1 MKDLI
6 KTINTKDESIYTID
20 SREVAK
26 MLEKEHEYVLEMIQG
41 RKGKLGI
48 IPVLENAKLAVSDFF
63 IESSYKVDGNNKN
76 YKCYLVTKMGCELLG
91 NKLQGEKGILF
102 TAKYVERFNAMEKE
116 FEESRKP
123 KNYIV
128 NKPQEELECLEMIS
142 NILHFND
149 SSKLLGVKSICKKY
163 GMETSYLPVYTK
175 SKGILKSA
183 TELLR
188 KYNIQISTRKFN
200 KIMIDKGLLREVER
214 KSTKDN
220 TKIKKFKNLV
230 NTEFGENQVN
240 PNNPKETQPMY
251 YEEKFEELLKKLE
264 LK

>member
-6 KTINTKDESIYTID
+6 KITTNDKGQQLVSARELHEFLEVKKDFTDWFKYRVAQYGFEENLDFTTILGKSTGGRPSKDFAIKIEM
-20 SREVAK
+20 AK
-26 MLEKEHEYVLEMIQG
+26 ELSMVENSE
-41 RKGKLGI
+41 KGKEARKYFIECEKIAKGETNVNKYI
-48 IPVLENAKLAVSDFF
+48 SEVDNAKA
-63 IESSYKVDGNNKN
+63 EMG
-76 YKCYLVTKMGCELLG
+76 LVREIAD
-91 NKLQGEKGILF
+91 IL
-102 TAKYVERFNAMEKE
+102 N
-116 FEESRKP
+116 
-123 KNYIV
+123 
-128 NKPQEELECLEMIS
+128 L
-142 NILHFND
+142 ND
-149 SSKLLGVKSICKKY
+149 SSKLQLLGNVLNNHN
-163 GMETSYLPVYTK
+163 LPSNLLPTYTD

-251 YEEKFEELLKKLE
+251 YEEKFEELLKRLE
-264 LK
+264 IK

>member
-6 KTINTKDESIYTID
+6 KITTNDKGKQLVSGRELHEFLEIRTKYKDWFPRMVEYGFEEEIDFIRVAQKRATNNLKNPVTTVIDHAISID
-20 SREVAK
+20 MAK
-26 MLEKEHEYVLEMIQG
+26 EISMIQ
-41 RKGKLGI
+41 RTEKGKQARLYFI
-48 IPVLENAKLAVSDFF
+48 ECEKNAK
-63 IESSYKVDGNNKN
+63 
-76 YKCYLVTKMGCELLG
+76 
-91 NKLQGEKGILF
+91 
-102 TAKYVERFNAMEKE
+102 
-116 FEESRKP
+116 
-123 KNYIV
+123 
-128 NKPQEELECLEMIS
+128 NKPNSITVTENVAIANEYM
-142 NILHFND
+142 
-149 SSKLLGVKSICKKY
+149 KLLKTSAETLHMNENSILYISKKIY
-163 GMETSYLPVYTK
+163 KDCNIPTTYLPDYTT

-200 KIMIDKGLLREVER
+200 KIMLDKGLLREVER

-251 YEEKFEELLKKLE
+251 YEEKFEELLKKLGI
-264 LK
+264 K